1 MTASRSPSSVS
12 IRRLLV
18 AAAALFWLSACTT
31 PPTRTDAVA
40 PDADRQAVAQLLAA
54 GDYRGA
60 ADRLLAQSVQALSP
74 ERDALRLDAAEAL
87 LRGQHWDAA
96 EQLLNTLPSMGPPD
110 YAASLAIARA
120 RLSIAR
126 QQPQEALRQLS
137 TVGDAIPPSR
147 QVDFHRTRAEAY
159 AAAGNFLE
167 SARERVW
174 LDGLLEPAARQEN
187 HRAIWQALMQVP
199 DLLLQNM
206 RTAPPPDV
214 LSGWMELVETTRS
227 GFATPEQWD
236 IALGIWR
243 ERYPGHPA
251 AVDFATEL
259 QRAAL
264 RAGPPQAGHAGRIA
278 VLLPLSGALAEA
290 GQALRDGILAAYYHA
305 NTQGTELR
313 FYDTGGRPE
322 QVVELYRQA
331 VAEGA
336 QQVIGP
342 LTKESVATLAS
353 LGTLTVPVLALNT
366 LGDATPAPAGLYQF
380 SLSPEDEAMQVAE
393 RAWQDGHRRAV
404 VMAPEGSWGE
414 RLAQAFVRH
423 WASLGGTLL
432 EEQRFDE
439 DERGYSDRVRA
450 LLNIDDSEARR
461 QALTR
466 LLGRQPEFEPRG
478 RQDADFLFLVA
489 SATQARLL
497 RPLLRFHRAGQ
508 LPVYTTSQIHDGSID
523 RGTDQDLNGV
533 RFCDMPWMLSTSG
546 EPHELR
552 SQVRRLWPER
562 EGRYPRL
569 YALGIDAFMY
579 APYLRG
585 PGLGMFNRHAGV
597 TGTLSLDP
605 ERRVHRGLQWAA
617 FKDGIVQ
624 ALPPSAGTIEPEYF
638 PSQELRDD
646 APATENDP
654 SAGDPG

>member
-1 MTASRSPSSVS
+1 M
-12 IRRLLV
+12 
-18 AAAALFWLSACTT
+18 LFWLSACTT
-31 PPTRTDAVA
+31 PPTRTDAIA

-60 ADRLLAQSVQALSP
+60 ADRLLAQAAQAVPP
-74 ERDALRLDAAEAL
+74 ERDALRLEAAEAL

-96 EQLLNTLPSMGPPD
+96 EQLLNSLPGTGPPD
-110 YAASLAIARA
+110 YAAGLATARA

-126 QQPQEALRQLS
+126 QQPHEALQQLS
-137 TVGDAIPPSR
+137 SVVDAIPPSR
-147 QVDFHRTRAEAY
+147 QVEFHRTRAEAY

-174 LDGLLEPAARQEN
+174 LDGLLDPAARQEN
-187 HRAIWQALMQVP
+187 HRAIWQALMRVP
-199 DLLLQNM
+199 DLLLRNM

-214 LSGWMELVETTRS
+214 LSGWMELVETARS
-227 GFATPEQWD
+227 GLATPEQWD

-264 RAGPPQAGHAGRIA
+264 RGGPPQAGHAGRIA
-278 VLLPLSGALAEA
+278 VLLPLSGALVEA
-290 GQALRDGILAAYYHA
+290 GQALRDGILAGYYHA
-305 NTQGTELR
+305 NAQATELR
-313 FYDTGGRPE
+313 FYDTGGEPDR
-322 QVVELYRQA
+322 VVALYHQA

-336 QQVIGP
+336 QQIIGP
-342 LTKESVATLAS
+342 LTKESVSALAGF
-353 LGTLTVPVLALNT
+353 GTLTVPVLALNT
-366 LGDATPAPAGLYQF
+366 VGDATPAPIGLYQF
-380 SLSPEDEAMQVAE
+380 GLSPEDEATQVAE
-393 RAWQDGHRRAV
+393 RAWQDGHRHAL
-404 VMAPEGSWGE
+404 VMAPDGAWGE

-423 WASLGGTLL
+423 WESFGGALL
-432 EEQRFDE
+432 EEQRFGE
-439 DERGYSDRVRA
+439 DERSYSDRVRT

-489 SATQARLL
+489 SATEARLL
-497 RPLLRFHRAGQ
+497 RPLLRFHRAGD
-508 LPVYTTSQIHDGSID
+508 LPVYTTSQIHDGA
-523 RGTDQDLNGV
+523 RGADADQDLNGV

-546 EPHELR
+546 EPHALR

-562 EGRYPRL
+562 ETRYPRL

-585 PGLGMFNRHAGV
+585 PGIGMLNRHSGL

-605 ERRVHRGLQWAA
+605 ERHVRRGLQWAV
-617 FKDGIVQ
+617 FKDGVVQ
-624 ALPPSAGTIEPEYF
+624 ALPPSVGAIEPAYL

-654 SAGDPG
+654 SAGGPG